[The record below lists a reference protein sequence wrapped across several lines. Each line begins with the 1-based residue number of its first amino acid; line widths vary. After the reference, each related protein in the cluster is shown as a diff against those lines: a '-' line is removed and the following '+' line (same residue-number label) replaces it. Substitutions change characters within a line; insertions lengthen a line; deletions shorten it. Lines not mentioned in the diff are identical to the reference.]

1 MGIYNYAY
9 DIIAVVLTV
18 VLLCVYKMQ
27 NGYVTG
33 TGRIYSVLLYVNL
46 VLGVTDILTCI
57 VVCRDSVPL
66 FVKYLIHI
74 PCLVTYNLVSVCFYL
89 YVLTVTKGDRVSRFD
104 NFLAAAV
111 MVLTTALIVTT
122 PFTHL
127 IEDLSITGKVHF
139 GNHYHLMYA
148 LGAILLLYDLFLL
161 LKYRQFLEKLQI
173 AAISGGILF
182 TTVASLVQMFTETEL
197 VISAGAT
204 VMLVLVYSAMEDP
217 SAYMFE
223 DSECYNERAFYASVT
238 NSFLSHGRERIIL
251 FRVEGYEFI
260 SRMLDDKLIGNFRNE
275 LIDYFQ
281 NEFSKK
287 NVFCISNDM
296 FAVIVEDEWGN
307 EAERAITDFPGVFK
321 EDDIEFTA
329 SLRATELDPV
339 SFRTSLDVR
348 HVVETIARQSLEGEG
363 QRVSELTREALDQR
377 DNEVQIVQCIR
388 HALKNKG
395 FEIYYQ
401 PILEERTGKFV
412 SSEALIRLRNPLSG
426 KGEFISPAVFIP
438 LAEQNGLIIQIGEY
452 VFDSVCRFYT
462 ENHLDR
468 LGVEYIEV
476 NLSPVQCMQQDLTLR
491 MQAIMRRYGI
501 SPEHINLE
509 ITETAES
516 RDKYVMQRNIKSLL
530 NRGMTFS
537 LDDFGT
543 GFSNIDHLARLPV
556 SLVKFD
562 KSLLD
567 DAMADENSKIILSSL
582 MQMLKG
588 LKYKCV
594 AEGIETR
601 EMHEMVRGMGCD
613 YYQGYLF
620 SRPIPEQQYVQFLKT
635 NCA

>member
-1 MGIYNYAY
+1 MGNYNYAY
-9 DIIAVVLTV
+9 DIVSVVLTAA
-18 VLLCVYKMQ
+18 LLCVFTMQ
-27 NGYVTG
+27 HGYATK
-33 TGRIYSVLLYVNL
+33 TSKIYVILLHANL
-46 VLGVTDILTCI
+46 VLAITDILTCLVI
-57 VVCRDSVPL
+57 YQGNAPL

-74 PCLVTYNLVSVCFYL
+74 PCLVAYNLVSTCFFM
-89 YVLTVTKGDRVSRFD
+89 YVLIATKADRVSRID
-104 NFLAAAV
+104 NLIAEGV
-111 MVLTTALIVTT
+111 MVAMTALIVTT

-127 IEDLSITGKVHF
+127 IEDLSIPQTVTF
-139 GNHYHLMYA
+139 GPCYPVMYA
-148 LGAILLLYDLFLL
+148 CGTVLLLYDTYLLIRYQRFL
-161 LKYRQFLEKLQI
+161 KKLQVT
-173 AAISGGILF
+173 AICGGILLTLIASIVQLF
-182 TTVASLVQMFTETEL
+182 TPDQL
-197 VISAGAT
+197 VISASAAI
-204 VMLVLVYSAMEDP
+204 MLVLVYAALEDP
-217 SAYMFE
+217 SEYMYE
-223 DSECYNERAFYASVT
+223 DSECYNERAFYASVST
-238 NSFLSHGRERIIL
+238 SLASHENDRIIL
-251 FRVEGYEFI
+251 FRVDGYEYI
-260 SRMLDDKLIGNFRNE
+260 SHMLDDKMIKGFRNE
-275 LIDYFQ
+275 LITFFQ
-281 NEFSKK
+281 NEYTKK

-307 EAERAITDFPGVFK
+307 EAEKAIADFPGLFK
-321 EDDIEFTA
+321 AEDIEFSA

-348 HVVETIARQSLEGEG
+348 HVVETVAKQNNEGEA
-363 QRVSELTREALDQR
+363 QRICELTRDALEKR
-377 DNEVQIVQCIR
+377 DNEVKIVQCVR
-388 HALKNKG
+388 HALKNNG

-401 PILEERTGKFV
+401 PILEEKSGKYV
-412 SSEALIRLRNPLSG
+412 SAEALIRLRNTLSG

-476 NLSPVQCMQQDLTLR
+476 NLSPIQCMQQDLTLR

-594 AEGIETR
+594 AEGIETP
-601 EMHEMVRGMGCD
+601 EMHEMVRNMGCD

-620 SRPIPEQQYVQFLKT
+620 SKPIPEQAYVQFLKQ
-635 NCA
+635 N